1 MSSKRRPGGDRRYEG
16 ARKAKGARQ
25 RPEAAPRLEH
35 HVDGLALPGSATPLL
50 VREAWAALQAR
61 EERFRALV
69 ENGTDGIALVKADGR
84 VIYVSPSITEILGYA
99 PAGLRGRSGFAFIH
113 PEDRTPARALI
124 ASSITQPG
132 VPLPLELRGRHKD
145 GSWRDLELVVVN
157 RLGDPSVAGVVAN
170 FRDITRRKQVEA
182 SLRRLASIVESSE
195 DAIVGKTLDGVIT
208 SWNRGAERLYGYT
221 SEEAIGRS
229 ITMLAPR
236 GRKRETR
243 AVLDRVALGDRIDPY
258 ETVLVRKDGRAIH
271 VSLTF
276 SPILERGR
284 VVGASAIARDVTAR
298 KRDDEAR
305 RASGERYRTLMEQ
318 ANDAILVCDAT
329 GRILEANRRA
339 EELLSRPR
347 ALLVG
352 LAYADVSPEERA
364 HAAHDRERLVVE
376 GALDVQRRQMLRA
389 DGSRVSV
396 EVSGALVDV
405 PEGPLAFVTI
415 RDITERTRA
424 EEALRRGAEKL
435 KSVLDGALDAVI
447 GMDERGLISS
457 WNTRAE
463 AIFGWTAQEA
473 VGRSVADLL
482 IPAGQRE
489 AHTKGLERFLA
500 TGQGPLIGRR
510 VEVTA
515 LHRRGSEFPIELS
528 VVAVADA
535 GGTAF
540 TAFIADITERRRAQ
554 EALEQLR
561 RRYELILNSIADGVH
576 GIDLQG
582 RITFENPA
590 AARMLGW
597 DVAELAGLPAHETI
611 HHSWA
616 DGIARP
622 KGECPILATVT
633 DAVLR
638 PVKEDVFWRKD
649 GTSFPVEYLVA
660 PKLDA
665 DGRGAGAVVTFRD
678 ITERKEA
685 ERRLTESEAQ
695 YRRLFDSNAQPMWV
709 FDEETLAFLAVNA
722 AAILHYGWSHEE
734 FLGLRLT
741 DLRPPEEVP
750 QLLAV
755 LAEARGQNAF
765 FKFGNA
771 SALRHRKKDGTL
783 IDVEGVASR
792 IVFAGRP
799 AWLSLVSDVTE
810 RKRLEA
816 QVLHSQKM
824 DSIGRLAGGVAHD
837 FNNIL
842 GVIVGSADLLRRR
855 LPDDPR
861 AHKYV
866 DDLQKAAQ
874 RGAGLTRQLL
884 AFSRRQVLQPR
895 VVSLNDVAG
904 EMEQMLRRLIGEDV
918 QLVTVFDDSVAPVRA
933 DPGQIEQVLMN
944 LVVNARDAMP
954 RGGRIVI
961 ETGTVWLDEDYA
973 ACHAGVAPGRYSM
986 LLVSDSGHGMSPQ
999 VQAHL
1004 FEPFFTTKEKGK
1016 GTGLG
1021 LATVH
1026 GIVKQSG
1033 GDVFVYSEPGHGST
1047 FKVFLP
1053 AVDEPSGK
1061 AELSP
1066 VEETHLARGSE
1077 TVLLVED
1084 EEALSGILQERLE
1097 ESGYS
1102 VLTAP
1107 DGIAALALCERR
1119 EGPIDLLLTDVIL
1132 PRMGGS
1138 ELARRLAERRPQMK
1152 VLYMSGYTDDAVILH
1167 GVLTEQTAFL
1177 EKPFTANSLLRKIRE
1192 VLDQPPAVPE
1202 VESE

>member
-1 MSSKRRPGGDRRYEG
+1 MREG
-16 ARKAKGARQ
+16 R
-25 RPEAAPRLEH
+25 
-35 HVDGLALPGSATPLL
+35 
-50 VREAWAALQAR
+50 AALQAR

-69 ENGTDGIALVKADGR
+69 ENGTDGIALLSADGR
-84 VIYVSPSITEILGYA
+84 VIYVSPSITEILGYT
-99 PAGLRGRSGFAFIH
+99 PAELRGQSGFEFIH
-113 PEDRTPARALI
+113 PEDRKPARALI
-124 ASSITQPG
+124 ASSIAQPG
-132 VPLPLELRGRHKD
+132 VPLPLELRGRDKD

-157 RLGDPSVAGVVAN
+157 RLGDPSVAAVVTS
-170 FRDITRRKQVEA
+170 FRDIT
-182 SLRRLASIVESSE
+182 
-195 DAIVGKTLDGVIT
+195 
-208 SWNRGAERLYGYT
+208 
-221 SEEAIGRS
+221 
-229 ITMLAPR
+229 
-236 GRKRETR
+236 
-243 AVLDRVALGDRIDPY
+243 
-258 ETVLVRKDGRAIH
+258 
-271 VSLTF
+271 
-276 SPILERGR
+276 
-284 VVGASAIARDVTAR
+284 AR
-298 KRDDEAR
+298 KRADEAR
-305 RASGERYRTLMEQ
+305 QASEERYRALVEQ
-318 ANDAILVCDAT
+318 ANDAILVCDAA

-339 EELLSRPR
+339 EQLLSRPR

-352 LAYADVSPEERA
+352 LAYDDLSPEE
-364 HAAHDRERLVVE
+364 HANPAHDRERLMVE

-405 PEGPLAFVTI
+405 AEGPLAFVTI

-424 EEALRRGAEKL
+424 EEALRRGAERL

-457 WNTRAE
+457 WNPRAE
-463 AIFGWTAQEA
+463 AIFGWTAREA

-489 AHTKGLERFLA
+489 AHAKGLERFLA

-515 LHRRGSEFPIELS
+515 LHRSGNEFPIELS
-528 VVAVADA
+528 VVAVEDS

-554 EALEQLR
+554 ESLEQLR

-576 GIDLQG
+576 GIDLEG
-582 RITFENPA
+582 RITFANPA

-597 DVAELAGLPAHETI
+597 DVAELTERPAHETI

-616 DGIARP
+616 DGAARP
-622 KGECPILATVT
+622 KGECPILATVS

-638 PVKEDVFWRKD
+638 PVQEDVFWRKD
-649 GTSFPVEYLVA
+649 GTSFPVEYLAA

-741 DLRPPEEVP
+741 DLRPPEDVP

-765 FKFGNA
+765 FKFGTA
-771 SALRHRKKDGTL
+771 RALRHRKKDGTF
-783 IDVEGVASR
+783 IDVEGVSSR

-799 AWLSLVSDVTE
+799 AWLSLVTDVTE
-810 RKRLEA
+810 RKKLEA
-816 QVLHSQKM
+816 QVLQSQKM

-842 GVIVGSADLLRRR
+842 GVITGSGDLLRRR
-855 LPDDPR
+855 LPEDPR

-866 DDLQKAAQ
+866 DDIQKAADRAAPDPAAPRLQ
-874 RGAGLTRQLL
+874 SPTGPAASHRQPQQRHRGDGGDAAPPHRRRRPAGHRLRRSGGARAGRSRPARAGPDEPRCERPRRDATGGAHRDRDGHGVARRGLRVVPCRRGARTPFDARRPRHRPRHVAGGAVPSLRALL
-884 AFSRRQVLQPR
+884 HHEGDGEGYGPRPRDRARDREAEWRPFVRRQRARPWIDLQGVPAQHGR
-895 VVSLNDVAG
+895 AVGKA
-904 EMEQMLRRLIGEDV
+904 E
-918 QLVTVFDDSVAPVRA
+918 VAPV
-933 DPGQIEQVLMN
+933 
-944 LVVNARDAMP
+944 
-954 RGGRIVI
+954 
-961 ETGTVWLDEDYA
+961 ED
-973 ACHAGVAPGRYSM
+973 
-986 LLVSDSGHGMSPQ
+986 
-999 VQAHL
+999 AHL
-1004 FEPFFTTKEKGK
+1004 T
-1016 GTGLG
+1016 
-1021 LATVH
+1021 
-1026 GIVKQSG
+1026 
-1033 GDVFVYSEPGHGST
+1033 
-1047 FKVFLP
+1047 
-1053 AVDEPSGK
+1053 
-1061 AELSP
+1061 
-1066 VEETHLARGSE
+1066 RRSE

-1084 EEALSGILQERLE
+1084 EAALREILKERLE
-1097 ESGYS
+1097 ESGYT

-1107 DGIAALALCERR
+1107 DGIAALALCEGR

-1138 ELARRLAERRPQMK
+1138 DLARRLGEIHPGMK

-1167 GVLTEQTAFL
+1167 GVRTEKMPFIQ
-1177 EKPFTANSLLRKIRE
+1177 KPFTPSSLVRKIRE
-1192 VLDQPPAVPE
+1192 VLDRR
-1202 VESE
+1202 ESELEQGRNERVTALGHDHHGGG